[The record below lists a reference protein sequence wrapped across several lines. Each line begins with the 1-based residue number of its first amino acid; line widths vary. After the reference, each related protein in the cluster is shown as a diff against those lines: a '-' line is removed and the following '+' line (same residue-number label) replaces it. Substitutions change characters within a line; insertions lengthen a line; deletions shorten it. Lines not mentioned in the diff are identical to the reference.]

1 MNAVIEHIYNVAGGR
16 DECLGL
22 YLYQHYEQ
30 PYRTYHNLGHID
42 TMWRYI
48 EKHAPKE
55 DWQKYVDAVLWHDL
69 VYVPGATDNEIR
81 SADAFMAY
89 ACKHPDKLHASR
101 EDTVH
106 LIMAT
111 AHPEA
116 ALRSGDEAT
125 VLFIKADWNGMMD
138 MRIDEDELGTDKH
151 WLDEWERG
159 IFLENQRF
167 GIEKYLTGRRKF
179 LVEARD
185 KGLISVSAATH
196 ALCNLRR
203 TYRIGVMVG
212 TFCPFHNGHMQI
224 YRQACEMFDKVVIV
238 AGRNPDKPESASD
251 VCDILPYTECFSYD
265 GQTVDLLHKMAFRH
279 DTNGWT
285 VQPVLVRGI
294 RDDLDRAYED
304 NYVRTLRD
312 QCARR
317 GWPEFPIVHILCKPQ
332 YSHVSGKLV
341 RGLLPDDQAMY
352 TPAPYTAPKLEIN
365 W

>member
-1 MNAVIEHIYNVAGGR
+1 MNTVIEHIYNVTGKL
-16 DECLGL
+16 DERLGL

-30 PYRTYHNLGHID
+30 KHRFYHNLGHID

-48 EKHAPKE
+48 ERHAPKE
-55 DWQKYVDAVLWHDL
+55 DWPKYADAVLWHDL
-69 VYVPGATDNEIR
+69 VYVPGATDNELK
-81 SADAFMAY
+81 SAEAFMAY
-89 ACKHPDKLHASR
+89 AAKHPDKLHAR
-101 EDTVH
+101 PEDTVR

-111 AHPEA
+111 AHPGVE
-116 ALRSGDEAT
+116 LQLDDVST
-125 VLFIKADWNGMMD
+125 TIFIKADWNGMMD
-138 MRIDEDELGTDKH
+138 MRLDEDEHGIDRH
-151 WLDEWERG
+151 WLDQWERG

-167 GIEKYLTGRRKF
+167 GIEKYLVNRRKF

-185 KGLISVSAATH
+185 KGLISVSAAAH

-203 TYRIGVMVG
+203 TYRVGVMVG

-224 YRQACEMFDKVVIV
+224 YEQACEMFDKVVVV
-238 AGRNPDKPESASD
+238 AGRNPDKPLGLSD
-251 VCDILPYTECFSYD
+251 VSAVLPYAECLSYD
-265 GQTVDLLHKMAFRH
+265 GQTVDLLHSMVFSH
-279 DTNGWT
+279 DANGWT

-304 NYVRTLRD
+304 TYVRVLRD

-317 GWPEFPIVHILCKPQ
+317 RWPEFPIVHILCKPS

-341 RGLLPDDQAMY
+341 RGLQGVDKLMY
-352 TPAPYTAPKLEIN
+352 TPPVYEVPKLDIY